1 MTVGQVYKSHT
12 PRTDSIWNANSDTEG
27 TPTNIM
33 HIYDEMRKMEF
44 ENIDLRNR
52 IMELEE
58 LLYEYVMMGRSITND
73 VVGSNPTSAT
83 NLLTNSDI
91 IME

>member
-52 IMELEE
+52 IMKLEE
-58 LLYEYVMMGRSITND
+58 LNYEYVMMDRSI
-73 VVGSNPTSAT
+73 TSAT

>member
-1 MTVGQVYKSHT
+1 MTVGQVYKSPT

-33 HIYDEMRKMEF
+33 HIHDEMRMMEF
-44 ENIDLRNR
+44 ENIELRNR

-58 LLYEYVMMGRSITND
+58 LLYEYVMMDRSIT
-73 VVGSNPTSAT
+73 
-83 NLLTNSDI
+83 
-91 IME
+91 